1 LRLNACVVSI
11 EIPSTVEPK
20 MADKIIII
28 IIKAKWYE
36 GKIKRYFIMNYNN
49 NFIFYF

>member
-1 LRLNACVVSI
+1 LREKKAVSLIGMVGFASQLRLNAFVVSI

-28 IIKAKWYE
+28 IIKAK
-36 GKIKRYFIMNYNN
+36 
-49 NFIFYF
+49 